1 MEIYES
7 QGKLDYTPAKI
18 TPKGLIKGK
27 SQGGCHML
35 KLKNLVVVGSIS
47 LTVLLAGCGGDGSS
61 GSGNIPVVTAPT
73 PTPTNTAPV
82 ANPGANQNVLT
93 KTSVT
98 LDASASIDAN
108 GDALTYK
115 WAFKSRPSGSAAV
128 LSSVTDAKPT
138 FTADVAGTYVAT
150 LIVNDGKVD
159 SAPADVTITAAVA
172 NAAPV
177 ANAGPDQN
185 VKNGTTV
192 TLDGSASSDANGDAL
207 TYQWTMDARPSGSST
222 ALSSTTA
229 AKPTFTP
236 DVAGNYILSLIVSDG
251 ALKSVADSVTI
262 TSSRANAAPVAN
274 AGKDQNV
281 LTRSTVT
288 LDGRGSSDADGDP
301 LKYDWNLTSKPAGSS
316 ASLSANTQAVTNF
329 TADLAGTYVATLVVN
344 DGTVDSAPVTVA
356 ITAVAPT
363 LSLYR
368 VDSIS
373 TELLKLPYTTSAS
386 MQKSQSCV
394 GTGCPTTVTV
404 DKFRFVANGGS
415 FTIQNPTAV
424 NLTTGSTVAAS
435 FTGLGNGTVIANGQT
450 VNFSLES
457 GFTRGQSVN
466 LRYEF
471 TIKET
476 GDKFSYTVELKTN

>member
-1 MEIYES
+1 
-7 QGKLDYTPAKI
+7 
-18 TPKGLIKGK
+18 
-27 SQGGCHML
+27 ML
-35 KLKNLVVVGSIS
+35 RIRQFAMSGSIS
-47 LTVLLAGCGGDGSS
+47 LAVLLAACGGGDNG
-61 GSGNIPVVTAPT
+61 GGGDIPVVTAPT
-73 PTPTNTAPV
+73 PTPTPTGTPTPTATNTAPV

-98 LDASASIDAN
+98 LDASASVDAN
-108 GDALTYK
+108 GDPLTYK
-115 WAFKSRPSGSAAV
+115 WVLKSRPSGSAAV
-128 LSSVTDAKPT
+128 LSSLTDAKPT

-159 SAPADVTITAAVA
+159 SAPVDVTVTAAVA

-177 ANAGPDQN
+177 ANAGPDQK
-185 VKNGTTV
+185 VTNGARV

-207 TYQWTMDARPSGSST
+207 SYAWTMDARPSGST
-222 ALSSTTA
+222 AALSSTTVVN
-229 AKPTFTP
+229 PSFTP

-281 LTRSTVT
+281 PTRSSVT
-288 LDGRGSSDADGDP
+288 LDGRGSSDANGDP
-301 LKYDWNLTSKPAGSS
+301 LTYEWTLTSKPAGSN
-316 ASLSANTQAVTNF
+316 ASLSAKTQAVTNF
-329 TADLAGTYVATLVVN
+329 TADVAGTYVATLIVN
-344 DGTVDSAPVTVA
+344 DGTVDSAPTTVA
-356 ITAVAPT
+356 ITAVAPN

-368 VDSIS
+368 VDSLGRD
-373 TELLKLPYTTSAS
+373 ELLKLPYTTSAS
-386 MQKSQSCV
+386 IQTSQTCA
-394 GTGCPTTVTV
+394 GTSCPTTVTI
-404 DKFRFVANGGS
+404 DRFRIMANGDR
-415 FTIQNPTAV
+415 FTIQDVTAT
-424 NLTTGSTVAAS
+424 NLTTGSPVAAS
-435 FTGLGNGTVIANGQT
+435 FRGIGNGTVISSGQAIG
-450 VNFSLES
+450 FSLES

>member
-1 MEIYES
+1 M
-7 QGKLDYTPAKI
+7 A
-18 TPKGLIKGK
+18 
-27 SQGGCHML
+27 
-35 KLKNLVVVGSIS
+35 
-47 LTVLLAGCGGDGSS
+47 VLLGACGGGGSS
-61 GSGNIPVVTAPT
+61 DSGTVPVITAPTPTPTPTATST

-82 ANPGANQNVLT
+82 ANPGPNQNVLT

-115 WAFKSRPSGSAAV
+115 WALKARPSGSAAA
-128 LSSVTDAKPT
+128 LSSTTDAKPT

-159 SAPADVTITAAVA
+159 SAPVDVTIIAAVA

-185 VKNGTTV
+185 VKNGALV

-207 TYQWTMDARPSGSST
+207 TYQWTMDARPSGST
-222 ALSSTTA
+222 AALSSATV
-229 AKPTFTP
+229 AKPTFTA
-236 DVAGNYILSLIVSDG
+236 DVAGNYVLSLIVSDG

-262 TSSRANAAPVAN
+262 TAARANAAPVAN

-281 LTRSTVT
+281 LTGATVT
-288 LDGRGSSDADGDP
+288 LDGRGSSDANGDT

-316 ASLSANTQAVTNF
+316 AALSTNAQAVTNF
-329 TADLAGTYVATLVVN
+329 VADKAGTYVATLVVN

-356 ITAVAPT
+356 ITAVAPS

-368 VDSIS
+368 VGSFSND
-373 TELLKLPYTTSAS
+373 LLKLPFTTSSS
-386 MQKSQSCV
+386 MQTSQSCV
-394 GTGCPTTVTV
+394 GSGCPTTVSV
-404 DKFRFVANGGS
+404 DKFRFVASGGS
-415 FTIQNPTAV
+415 FTIQNLTAV
-424 NLTTGSTVAAS
+424 NLTTGSKVAAT
-435 FTGLGNGTVIANGQT
+435 FNGLANGTVIANGQT

-457 GFTRGQSVN
+457 DFTRGQSVN

>member
-1 MEIYES
+1 M
-7 QGKLDYTPAKI
+7 KKI
-18 TPKGLIKGK
+18 VLA
-27 SQGGCHML
+27 
-35 KLKNLVVVGSIS
+35 GSMS
-47 LTVLLAGCGGDGSS
+47 LAVLLAGCGGGGSS
-61 GSGNIPVVTAPT
+61 DSGNIPVVTAPT
-73 PTPTNTAPV
+73 PTPTATSTPTPTNTAPV
-82 ANPGANQNVLT
+82 ANPGPNQNVLT

-115 WAFKSRPSGSAAV
+115 WALKSRPSGSAAV
-128 LSSVTDAKPT
+128 LSSATDAKPT

-159 SAPADVTITAAVA
+159 SAPVDVTIIAAVA

-185 VKNGTTV
+185 VKNGALV

-207 TYQWTMDARPSGSST
+207 TYQWTMDARPSGST
-222 ALSSTTA
+222 AALSSATVV
-229 AKPTFTP
+229 KPTFTP
-236 DVAGNYILSLIVSDG
+236 DVAGNYVLSLIVSDG

-262 TSSRANAAPVAN
+262 TSTRANAAPVAN
-274 AGKDQNV
+274 AGEDQNV
-281 LTRSTVT
+281 LTGSTVT
-288 LDGRGSSDADGDP
+288 LDGRGSSDANGDM
-301 LKYDWNLTSKPAGSS
+301 LKYDWNLTSKPAGST
-316 ASLSANTQAVTNF
+316 ASLSTNAQAVTNF
-329 TADLAGTYVATLVVN
+329 VADRAGTYVATLVVN

-368 VDSIS
+368 VDSFS
-373 TELLKLPYTTSAS
+373 TELLKLPYTSAAS

-394 GTGCPTTVTV
+394 GTGCATTVTV

-435 FTGLGNGTVIANGQT
+435 FGNLQNGTVITNGQT
-450 VNFSLES
+450 LNFTLES
-457 GFTRGQSVN
+457 DFTRGQSVN

>member
-1 MEIYES
+1 M
-7 QGKLDYTPAKI
+7 
-18 TPKGLIKGK
+18 
-27 SQGGCHML
+27 
-35 KLKNLVVVGSIS
+35 
-47 LTVLLAGCGGDGSS
+47 
-61 GSGNIPVVTAPT
+61 VTAPT
-73 PTPTNTAPV
+73 PTPSPTATSTPSPANTAPV
-82 ANPGANQNVLT
+82 ANPGPNQSVLT

-115 WAFKSRPSGSAAV
+115 WALKSRPSGSTAV

-138 FTADVAGTYVAT
+138 FTADIAGTYVAT

-159 SAPADVTITAAVA
+159 SSPVDVTIIAAVA

-185 VKNGTTV
+185 VRNGALV

-207 TYQWTMDARPSGSST
+207 TYQWTMDARPSGST
-222 ALSSTTA
+222 ASLASATV
-229 AKPTFTP
+229 AKPTFTA
-236 DVAGNYILSLIVSDG
+236 DVAGNYVLSLIVSDG
-251 ALKSVADSVTI
+251 LSKSVADSVTI
-262 TSSRANAAPVAN
+262 TSSRANSAPVAN

-288 LDGRGSSDADGDP
+288 LDGSGSTDADGDM
-301 LKYDWNLTSKPAGSS
+301 LKYDWNLTSKPAGST
-316 ASLSANTQAVTNF
+316 ASLSTNAQAVTNF
-329 TADLAGTYVATLVVN
+329 TADQAGTYVATLVVN
-344 DGTVDSAPVTVA
+344 DGKVDSAPVTVA

-368 VDSIS
+368 LDSFGIQPQ
-373 TELLKLPYTTSAS
+373 LLIFPYTGAS
-386 MQKSQSCV
+386 SIQSSQTCV
-394 GTGCPTTVTV
+394 GSGCPTTVTV
-404 DKFRFVANGGS
+404 DKFRLVANGGS
-415 FTIQNPTAV
+415 FTIQNVTAT
-424 NLTTGSTVAAS
+424 NLTTGSKVAAS
-435 FTGLGNGTVIANGQT
+435 FGNLTNAMVVANGQT

-457 GFTRGQSVN
+457 DFTRGQSVN

-476 GDKFSYTVELKTN
+476 GEKFSYTVELKTN

>member
-1 MEIYES
+1 M
-7 QGKLDYTPAKI
+7 
-18 TPKGLIKGK
+18 PKWKTFFLA
-27 SQGGCHML
+27 
-35 KLKNLVVVGSIS
+35 GSIT
-47 LTVLLAGCGGDGSS
+47 LTAILAGCGGEGGSNN
-61 GSGNIPVVTAPT
+61 GNIPVITVPT
-73 PTPTNTAPV
+73 PTPTPSATSTPAPTNTVPV

-98 LDASASIDAN
+98 LDASGSVDAN

-115 WAFKSRPSGSAAV
+115 WALKSRPSGSAAV
-128 LSSVTDAKPT
+128 LSSATDAKPT
-138 FTADVAGTYVAT
+138 FTADVAGTYIAT

-159 SAPADVTITAAVA
+159 SAPVDVTITATVA

-185 VKNGTTV
+185 VKNGTLV

-207 TYQWTMDARPSGSST
+207 TYQWTMDARPSGS
-222 ALSSTTA
+222 AAVLSSATA
-229 AKPTFTP
+229 AKPTFTA
-236 DVAGNYILSLIVSDG
+236 DVAGNYVLSLIVSDG

-281 LTRSTVT
+281 LTGATVT
-288 LDGRGSSDADGDP
+288 LDGRGSSDANGDT

-316 ASLSANTQAVTNF
+316 AALSTNAQAVTNF
-329 TADLAGTYVATLVVN
+329 VADKAGTYVATLVVN
-344 DGTVDSAPVTVA
+344 DGIVDSAPVTVA

-368 VDSIS
+368 VDIFSN
-373 TELLKLPYTTSAS
+373 ELLKLPYTSSAS
-386 MQKSQSCV
+386 MQKSQTC
-394 GTGCPTTVTV
+394 TGSGCATTVTV
-404 DKFRFVANGGS
+404 DKFRFVANGGN
-415 FTIQNPTAV
+415 FTIQNLTAV
-424 NLTTGSTVAAS
+424 NLTTGSRVAAS
-435 FTGLGNGTVIANGQT
+435 FAGLQNGTVIANGQT

-457 GFTRGQSVN
+457 EFTRGQSVN